1 MFYLDPETR
10 KRYRIGTPFTYGD
23 INYTYTG
30 ASHNTFMSLGFKQV
44 IEEPRPDSAFYVIN
58 SPCND
63 DGSWSYSERPLDQ
76 VQQNYCNQ
84 QVQAAQDNLKS
95 SDYMYARAAEQTT
108 KQLGDVAAVPAGVV
122 NQRDAV
128 RLTCKANCALIMS
141 AADIEALEAMVSA
154 PVEIVVE
161 VIPGVPDEKATE
173 YVKGPNPEPH
183 LEPLPTIDMSAYLTA
198 ELI

>member
-1 MFYLDPETR
+1 MFYLDQETR

-30 ASHNTFMSLGFKQV
+30 ASHATFMSLGFVQV
-44 IEEPRPDSAFYVIN
+44 IEAPRPDSAFFIVN

-63 DGSWSYSERPLDQ
+63 DGSWSYSERKLEK
-76 VQQNYCNQ
+76 VQQSFCNQ

-108 KQLGDVAAVPAGVV
+108 KQVGEVAVVPAGVV

-141 AADIEALEAMVSA
+141 AADIAALEAMIKA
-154 PVEIVVE
+154 PAKVVE
-161 VIPGVPDEKATE
+161 DPMAEEPVFIT
-173 YVKGPNPEPH
+173 NPKPH
-183 LEPLPTIDMSAYLTA
+183 LEPLPTIELSEYLTA

>member
-10 KRYRIGTPFTYGD
+10 KRYRIGTPFSYGD
-23 INYTYTG
+23 LNYTSTG
-30 ASHNTFMSLGFKQV
+30 ASHDTFMSLGFSQV
-44 IEEPRPDSAFYVIN
+44 IEAPRPDGQFFIVN

-63 DGSWSYSERPLDQ
+63 DGSWSYSERDLAD
-76 VQQNYCNQ
+76 VQQNYCEQ
-84 QVQAAQDNLKS
+84 QVQAAQGNLKS

-141 AADIEALEAMVSA
+141 AADIAALEAMIKA
-154 PVEIVVE
+154 PAKVVE
-161 VIPGVPDEKATE
+161 DPTAEEPVFIT
-173 YVKGPNPEPH
+173 NPEPH
-183 LEPLPTIDMSAYLTA
+183 LEPLPTIELSEYLTA

>member
-1 MFYLDPETR
+1 MFYLDQETR

-23 INYTYTG
+23 VNYTYTG

-44 IEEPRPDSAFYVIN
+44 IEAPRPDDRFFIVN

-76 VQQNYCNQ
+76 VQQGFCSQ

-95 SDYMYARAAEQTT
+95 SDYMYARAAENMA
-108 KQLGDVAAVPAGVV
+108 KFNAAGMKVESVGVPAAVTTE
-122 NQRDAV
+122 RDQVRAV
-128 RLTCKANCALIMS
+128 CESNCSLIM
-141 AADIEALEAMVSA
+141 APTTIAALEKLVKA
-154 PVEIVVE
+154 PAE
-161 VIPGVPDEKATE
+161 VAEDPMAQDRKMIT
-173 YVKGPNPEPH
+173 NPEPH
-183 LEPLPTIDMSAYLTA
+183 LEPLPTIDVSAYLTA

>member
-1 MFYLDPETR
+1 MFYLDQETR
-10 KRYRIGTPFTYGD
+10 KRYRIGTPFVYGGD
-23 INYTYTG
+23 QYTKAG
-30 ASHNTFMSLGFKQV
+30 ASHATFMKLGFSQV
-44 IEEPRPDSAFYVIN
+44 IPAPAPDPAFYVV
-58 SPCND
+58 SVPCNS
-63 DGSWSYSERPLDQ
+63 DGSWTYSERPLDQ
-76 VQQNYCNQ
+76 VQQRYCNQ

-108 KQLGDVAAVPAGVV
+108 KQLGDIAAVPAGVV

-141 AADIEALEAMVSA
+141 AADIEALEAMIKA
-154 PVEIVVE
+154 PAEVVE
-161 VIPGVPDEKATE
+161 DPMAEEPVFIT
-173 YVKGPNPEPH
+173 NPEPH

>member
-44 IEEPRPDSAFYVIN
+44 IPAPAPDPAFYVVN
-58 SPCND
+58 TPCND
-63 DGSWSYSERPLDQ
+63 DGSWSYSERDLAD
-76 VQQNYCNQ
+76 VQQSFCNQ
-84 QVQAAQDNLKS
+84 QVQAAQSNLKS

-108 KQLGDVAAVPAGVV
+108 KQSGGVAVVPAGVV

-141 AADIEALEAMVSA
+141 AADIAALEAVIKA
-154 PVEIVVE
+154 PAQVVE
-161 VIPGVPDEKATE
+161 DPTAEEPVMIT
-173 YVKGPNPEPH
+173 NPEPH
-183 LEPLPTIDMSAYLTA
+183 LEPLPTIELSEYLTA

>member
-23 INYTYTG
+23 VNYTYTG

-44 IEEPRPDSAFYVIN
+44 IEAPRPDDRFYVV
-58 SPCND
+58 SSCND
-63 DGSWSYSERPLDQ
+63 DGSWSYSERDLAD

-108 KQLGDVAAVPAGVV
+108 KQLGDVAVVPAGVV

-141 AADIEALEAMVSA
+141 AADIEALEAMIKA
-154 PVEIVVE
+154 PAQVVE
-161 VIPGVPDEKATE
+161 DPRAEEPVMI
-173 YVKGPNPEPH
+173 PNPEPH
-183 LEPLPTIDMSAYLTA
+183 LEPLPTIDVSEYLTA

>member
-1 MFYLDPETR
+1 MFYLDQETR
-10 KRYRIGTPFTYGD
+10 KRYRIGTPFNYGD

-30 ASHNTFMSLGFKQV
+30 ASHATFMSLGFKQV
-44 IEEPRPDSAFYVIN
+44 IEAPRPDDAFYVVN

-63 DGSWSYSERPLDQ
+63 DGSWTYSERPLDQ
-76 VQQNYCNQ
+76 LQQSYCSK
-84 QVQAAQDNLKS
+84 QVQAAQGNLKS

-108 KQLGDVAAVPAGVV
+108 KQVGEVAVVPAGVV

-141 AADIEALEAMVSA
+141 AADIAALEAMIKA
-154 PVEIVVE
+154 PAKVVE
-161 VIPGVPDEKATE
+161 DPMAEEPVFIT
-173 YVKGPNPEPH
+173 NPKPH
-183 LEPLPTIDMSAYLTA
+183 LEPLPTIELSEYLTA

>member
-1 MFYLDPETR
+1 MFYVSPEGD
-10 KRYRIGTPFTYGD
+10 RYYLGKAFKYKLTHYSFTSA
-23 INYTYTG
+23 TH
-30 ASHNTFMSLGFKQV
+30 AKFMELGFTQV
-44 IEEPRPDSAFYVIN
+44 LVEARPDGRFYIVSGPGN
-58 SPCND
+58 

-76 VQQNYCNQ
+76 VQQSFCGQ

-141 AADIEALEAMVSA
+141 AADIEALEAMIKA
-154 PVEIVVE
+154 PAQVVE
-161 VIPGVPDEKATE
+161 DPMAEELVFIT
-173 YVKGPNPEPH
+173 NPEPH
-183 LEPLPTIDMSAYLTA
+183 MEPLPRIDMSEYLTA

>member
-1 MFYLDPETR
+1 MFYVSPEGD
-10 KRYRIGTPFTYGD
+10 RYYLGKAFKYKLTHYSFTSA
-23 INYTYTG
+23 TH
-30 ASHNTFMSLGFKQV
+30 AKFMELGFTQV
-44 IEEPRPDSAFYVIN
+44 LVEARPDGRFYIVSGPGN
-58 SPCND
+58 

-76 VQQNYCNQ
+76 VQQSFCGQ

-141 AADIEALEAMVSA
+141 AADIEALEAMIKA
-154 PVEIVVE
+154 PAKVVE
-161 VIPGVPDEKATE
+161 DPMAEEPVFIT
-173 YVKGPNPEPH
+173 NPEPH
-183 LEPLPTIDMSAYLTA
+183 MEPLPRIDMSEYLTA

>member
-1 MFYLDPETR
+1 MFYLDQETR
-10 KRYRIGTPFTYGD
+10 KRYRIGTPFVYGGD
-23 INYTYTG
+23 QYTKAG
-30 ASHNTFMSLGFKQV
+30 ATHATFMKLGFSQV
-44 IEEPRPDSAFYVIN
+44 IPAPRPDDRFFIVN
-58 SPCND
+58 SPCDD

-76 VQQNYCNQ
+76 VQQSFCGQ

-108 KQLGDVAAVPAGVV
+108 KQLGDVVAVPAGVV

-141 AADIEALEAMVSA
+141 AADIEELEAMIKA
-154 PVEIVVE
+154 PAQVVE
-161 VIPGVPDEKATE
+161 DPMAEEPVMIT
-173 YVKGPNPEPH
+173 NPEPH
-183 LEPLPTIDMSAYLTA
+183 LEPLPTIDMSEYLTA

>member
-1 MFYLDPETR
+1 MFYLDQETR
-10 KRYRIGTPFTYGD
+10 KRYRIGTPFVYGGD
-23 INYTYTG
+23 QYTKAG
-30 ASHNTFMSLGFKQV
+30 ASHATFMKLGFSQV
-44 IEEPRPDSAFYVIN
+44 IPAPAPDPAFYVVN
-58 SPCND
+58 TPCNS
-63 DGSWSYSERPLDQ
+63 DGSWTYSERPLEK
-76 VQQNYCNQ
+76 VQQRYCEQ
-84 QVQAAQDNLKS
+84 QVQAAQQNLKS

>member
-1 MFYLDPETR
+1 MFYLDQETR

-30 ASHNTFMSLGFKQV
+30 ASHDTFISLGFKQV
-44 IEEPRPDSAFYVIN
+44 IPAPRPDDRFFIVN
-58 SPCND
+58 SPCD
-63 DGSWSYSERPLDQ
+63 DDCSWSYSERPLDQ
-76 VQQNYCNQ
+76 VQQSFCGQ

-108 KQLGDVAAVPAGVV
+108 KQLGDVVAVPAGVV

-141 AADIEALEAMVSA
+141 AADIEELEAMIKA
-154 PVEIVVE
+154 PAQVVE
-161 VIPGVPDEKATE
+161 DPMAEEPVMIT
-173 YVKGPNPEPH
+173 NPEPH
-183 LEPLPTIDMSAYLTA
+183 LEPLPTIDMSEYLTA